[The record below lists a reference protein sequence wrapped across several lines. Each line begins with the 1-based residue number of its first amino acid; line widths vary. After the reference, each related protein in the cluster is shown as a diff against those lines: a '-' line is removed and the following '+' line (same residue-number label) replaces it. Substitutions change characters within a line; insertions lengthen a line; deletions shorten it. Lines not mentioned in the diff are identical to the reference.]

1 MGGCFWMWYNM
12 PKHSSRGVQKLQ
24 KSCLECKKVNLKNFT
39 KIPSR
44 SATLFKRD
52 PITDVFLWFCEIFK
66 SSYFE
71 KHLRTAASEYN
82 TMEGIK
88 TPEFVRLLDVII
100 INLNLHNIAKTPL
113 KGGSRTAVTSKMERF
128 VIIVNGCNYYHKALH
143 FECQS

>member
-1 MGGCFWMWYNM
+1 MWYNM

-39 KIPSR
+39 KIPS
-44 SATLFKRD
+44 
-52 PITDVFLWFCEIFK
+52 
-66 SSYFE
+66 
-71 KHLRTAASEYN
+71 RTAASEYN